1 MILQLKLVKTYLSPL
16 RRGEKRRLKS
26 GNYLGFYCEVLLK
39 KSGQDLPPSEDVY
52 SEMNIK
58 GETGR
63 LGERLEYWS
72 YISSLHKRYNVNGVN
87 INAEIK
93 TEVATVVLVEITIRT
108 YETVK
113 YGGKQQVLLSKA
125 FVGGGE
131 IDYISRSLSM
141 Y

>member
-1 MILQLKLVKTYLSPL
+1 MWGIT
-16 RRGEKRRLKS
+16 E
-26 GNYLGFYCEVLLK
+26 

-113 YGGKQQVLLSKA
+113 YGGK
-125 FVGGGE
+125 
-131 IDYISRSLSM
+131 
-141 Y
+141 